1 MPVSSTMMQSNRVW
15 IPCRHLTMVTSGISD
30 GDIPEEL
37 RERVSKSVFRVEEKG
52 DAGVAGGTTGVPRG

>member
-1 MPVSSTMMQSNRVW
+1 MSSTM
-15 IPCRHLTMVTSGISD
+15 VTCGISD

-37 RERVSKSVFRVEEKG
+37 RERVSKSVFRAEGKE